1 MSCWAAEAPLH
12 LSIVWIPVWARDPRT
27 TGSLGAGL
35 VLEPPV
41 RVVACSGSGVEGPLP
56 GPARRC
62 LEALG
67 WRGDA
72 ALRVEAPYPLG
83 YGLGLS
89 GAVALAACA
98 AYAAHRGLSVLRAAD
113 EAHVAE
119 VLESTGLGDVTAVY
133 TAWGLEVRIRPG
145 APGAGGL
152 AEPIPLEPRV
162 VYAVPVAAGDTRT
175 EITRAEE
182 LGDAARHAYEAIR
195 REPSLEALAEA
206 AEVFTMR
213 ATPPPPR
220 VARLIAELRRV
231 SDLVVY
237 KKGTLAV
244 VPSEGLEEEARAL
257 LSTLGEVYT
266 LRIATRRFTL
276 EYLAEPR
283 G

>member
-1 MSCWAAEAPLH
+1 MSCWVAEAPLH
-12 LSIVWIPVWARDPRT
+12 LSIVWLPVWTGDPRT

-41 RVVACSGSGVEGPLP
+41 RVVACRGSGVEGPLP
-56 GPARRC
+56 RTAWRC

-72 ALRVEAPYPLG
+72 SLRVETPYPLG

-98 AYAAHRGLSVLRAAD
+98 AYAAYRGLSVLRAAD

-119 VLESTGLGDVTAVY
+119 VLEATGLGDVTAVY
-133 TAWGLEVRIRPG
+133 TAWGLEVRVRPG

-162 VYAVPVAAGDTRT
+162 VYAVPVAAGDTRA
-175 EITRAEE
+175 EIVRAEE
-182 LGDAARHAYEAIR
+182 LGDAARRAYEAVR
-195 REPSLEALAEA
+195 REPRLEVLAGAAEA
-206 AEVFTMR
+206 FTMR

-220 VARLIAELRRV
+220 VAALLAELKRV
-231 SDLVVY
+231 ADLVVY

-244 VPSEGLEEEARAL
+244 LPRDGREEEAKAL
-257 LSTLGEVYT
+257 LSKLGSVHV
-266 LRIATRRFTL
+266 LRVATRRFAL